1 MSTPTTIVRASRSRG
16 DQTASV
22 LILVTSVIGWAA
34 GSFFI
39 FFVVG
44 LFGGDCITADCG
56 AYAGVAAEK
65 IAIAIAAGIVFVGV
79 VVTLA
84 RIVLRRRAWPFALA
98 AFVACG
104 ICLAIGGIVFVLD
117 A

>member
-1 MSTPTTIVRASRSRG
+1 MSTSTTVVRPPRSRG
-16 DQTASV
+16 DLTASV
-22 LILVTSVIGWAA
+22 LILVASVLGWAA

-39 FFVVG
+39 FFIVG
-44 LFGGDCITADCG
+44 LFGGDCITSDCG

-65 IAIAIAAGIVFVGV
+65 VAIAIAAGIVVVGV
-79 VVTLA
+79 VVTLV
-84 RIVLRRRAWPFALA
+84 RIVVRRRAWPFALA